1 MNKLRSVII
10 LLIAV
15 TVFSCAEKK
24 YGAFTVSGV
33 IEHSPTTKISLQE
46 LPFNG
51 SQPIIVDSASISKS
65 GEFILRGMAKTE
77 GLYMLVIENGPQL
90 LIVNDNKSIR
100 VKLDVENY
108 KAYTTEGSAASN
120 ALHQFLKEYSD
131 KYATLVQT
139 FMTSDSLQKIK
150 TSDSV
155 IAVYDKLR
163 DKQLADIN
171 QYINGF
177 IKDCNSSAVSYFVI
191 GKAFKTMQ
199 PEEVQKIV
207 TISAEKFKDNIAFSD
222 LKKNIDNQ
230 IANDP
235 KKALVN
241 KQAPEINL
249 PDTSGNNISL
259 SSLKGKYVLVDF
271 WASWCKPCRA
281 ENPNVVAAY
290 KKFKNKN
297 FTVLGVSL
305 DNDKQAWKEAIAQ
318 DSLTWQHISDL
329 KQWESSVVMPYK
341 LESIPFNV
349 LVDPSGKIIGAALR
363 GKELDEKLSAVL
375 K

>member
-1 MNKLRSVII
+1 MKNIFALLFVIVVII
-10 LLIAV
+10 
-15 TVFSCAEKK
+15 SCGEKK

-33 IEHSPTTKISLQE
+33 IEHQTNTKINLQE

-51 SQPIIVDSASISKS
+51 SQPVVVDSTTINKN

-77 GLYMLVIENGPQL
+77 GLYILSIDNGPSI
-90 LIVNDNKSIR
+90 LIVNDSKSIR
-100 VKLDVENY
+100 IKLDVDNY
-108 KAYTTEGSAASN
+108 KSYSSEGSPATN
-120 ALHQFLKEYSD
+120 MLHQFLDNYSQQ
-131 KYATLVQT
+131 YTTLVQT
-139 FMTSDSLQKIK
+139 FMRMDSLQKINAA
-150 TSDSV
+150 DSV
-155 IAVYDKLR
+155 VNAYH
-163 DKQLADIN
+163 KQREEELKSIN
-171 QYINGF
+171 NYINTF
-177 IKDCNSSAVSYFVI
+177 LKSCTSPSVSYFVL

-199 PEEVQKIV
+199 LEELQKTSGIV
-207 TISAEKFKDNIAFSD
+207 AEKFKDNLALND

-235 KKALVN
+235 KKAWIN

-249 PDTSGNNISL
+249 ADTAGKIFAL
-259 SSLKGKYVLVDF
+259 SNLKGKYVLVDF

-290 KKFKNKN
+290 KKYKNKN
-297 FTVLGVSL
+297 FTILGVSL
-305 DNDKQAWKEAIAQ
+305 DNDKEAWKAAIVQ

-329 KQWESSVVMPYK
+329 KQWESSVVASYK

-349 LVDPSGKIIGAALR
+349 LVDPSGKIIAAALR
-363 GKELDEKLSAVL
+363 GKELEEKLNEVL